1 MMTGGSFKKL
11 GVVFVLLGTACGGGG
26 PTNTVATTEDAGK
39 IRTSADAAMGAAV
52 GTAQTS
58 CPGGGTVASETTLG
72 IDLLKG
78 EASTHTDYTF
88 NGCVSREVTLSGSLR
103 RTVNS
108 NGSTT
113 ITGDLDTSLGSCI
126 VDLQGVALATAS
138 GGELCGFALSEIQ

>member
-39 IRTSADAAMGAAV
+39 IRTSADAAMSAV
-52 GTAQTS
+52 IGNSETS
-58 CPGGGTVASETTLG
+58 CPNGGTVASETTVG
-72 IDLLKG
+72 VDLLKG

-88 NGCVSREVTLSGSLR
+88 RGCVSREVTLSGSLR

-138 GGELCGFALSEIQ
+138 AGELCGFTLSEIQ